1 MSCQFRAQI
10 KDEKRERRGWG
21 GEMESW
27 DRTTAEAA
35 ARQDQERVSS
45 EILMRA

>member
-21 GEMESW
+21 GEIESW
-27 DRTTAEAA
+27 DRATPEAA
-35 ARQDQERVSS
+35 VRRDQERVSS
-45 EILMRA
+45 EILTRA